1 MASVKINGKDRE
13 VPDGVSLTKL
23 FEIEG
28 IQPRLVV
35 VELNGAVVF
44 PESWSETEI
53 KDGDEIEIASFTGGG

>member
-1 MASVKINGKDRE
+1 MRE
-13 VPDGVSLTKL
+13 VPDGILL
-23 FEIEG
+23 PQLLDIEG

-53 KDGDEIEIASFTGGG
+53 FDGDEIEIASFVGGG

>member
-1 MASVKINGKDRE
+1 M
-13 VPDGVSLTKL
+13 PDGVSLTKL